1 MSDQASDFGD
11 FGEPEPVAAP
21 VADAAKTAAAPAAT
35 ADGDD
40 DFGSFGDPSPAPAPA
55 SAPEQ
60 AAAAEPAIA
69 TVADDDDDDDFGD
82 FDDFAAAE
90 PVPSA
95 TPQATGP
102 TPAAPVAPAAASVA
116 VPPPS
121 FDSEPGNPAEE
132 ARIAAFLDA
141 DLAGILGTIQRAW
154 GASDLAR
161 HAAVAASTGVPPNLL
176 AASGVANSAGQ
187 QVLAPHPAFA
197 TSEWSR
203 QWTRLAADVAAAESA
218 ADKFRWRK
226 SLIRK
231 SFLASINV
239 VFGKEET
246 APAPASVDLFPETR
260 SRFASASSASALGS
274 SARPETASP
283 APRSPMP
290 AARAATQQQAPGSKL
305 GTGFAAP
312 ASHASGAVSA
322 VGFSKPPPGAYD
334 QLDPR
339 EADLLEAKRLC
350 DITEEEMR
358 RHSTEEIREFV
369 KALMDF
375 HSKMQEQANY
385 WLDSK
390 EQLVMDAEMHNKMI
404 ASLVQY
410 AQQQQ
415 NAPKGGAAAQ
425 ATGSKKK
432 RFGSLTTK

>member
-132 ARIAAFLDA
+132 ARIAAFLNTCGLGAGQQDA

-239 VFGKEET
+239 VFGKEE
-246 APAPASVDLFPETR
+246 
-260 SRFASASSASALGS
+260 
-274 SARPETASP
+274 
-283 APRSPMP
+283 
-290 AARAATQQQAPGSKL
+290 QQAPGSKL